1 MGRTDLLDK
10 KESPKIVG
18 KTDLLGGEEN
28 RGDQGK
34 KEKEEGKKRKERK
47 RREKKGR
54 KEGKEGKRE
63 KEGEE
68 HKEIYNLQSTAY
80 DLRSTIYK
88 RKSDYGTN
96 GKMFG
101 MFWYLVVDDRYKCGR
116 KRRTYLK
123 VYGLQTTVYSLQS
136 TI

>member
-18 KTDLLGGEEN
+18 NTDLLGGEEN

-34 KEKEEGKKRKERK
+34 KEKEEGKEEKR
-47 RREKKGR
+47 
-54 KEGKEGKRE
+54 KEGKRE

-123 VYGLQTTVYSLQS
+123 VYGL
-136 TI
+136 